1 MHSDVVGV
9 VEDGGNGDCVRVGG
23 VREAIDNVGVS
34 VDSVGTG
41 VHSDPLHLM
50 VEGNYVFNQLYLI
63 VHFHHHI

>member
-9 VEDGGNGDCVRVGG
+9 VEGGGNGDCVRVGG

-63 VHFHHHI
+63 VHFRHHI